1 MDWHRVSRIAS
12 LTRVLVWLAMIP
24 TAYMFGWL
32 ASVTFVALASL
43 YANVASDYASW
54 RSDVNPDADL
64 MQRLEKKLDKLL
76 KEAK

>member
-12 LTRVLVWLAMIP
+12 LARVLVWLAMIP